1 MNEAL
6 GETDEEGEVTP
17 ATFANA
23 EAAETALTEKVTEA
37 EEARDDELAN
47 ADASAFE
54 IFAVQEGADTV
65 LYVEKEVFAGSS
77 SVAAADNSDLVQVK
91 LVGVNAE
98 DLQFDGG
105 FLTLA

>member
-47 ADASAFE
+47 ADGLPLKSLRYRK
-54 IFAVQEGADTV
+54 V
-65 LYVEKEVFAGSS
+65 LTPFC
-77 SVAAADNSDLVQVK
+77 
-91 LVGVNAE
+91 
-98 DLQFDGG
+98 
-105 FLTLA
+105 T